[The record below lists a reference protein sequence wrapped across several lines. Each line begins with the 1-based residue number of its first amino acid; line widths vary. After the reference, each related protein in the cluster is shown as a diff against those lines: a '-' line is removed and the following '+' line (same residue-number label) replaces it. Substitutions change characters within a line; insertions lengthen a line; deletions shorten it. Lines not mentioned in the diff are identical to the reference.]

1 MNKDR
6 LKIHDLSLAECFGIS
21 GAVRCEVACVASLGN
36 GELESESVESVS
48 LDLDRLAL
56 PELKALSA
64 LDVSLGGVSIVGILQ
79 AILWLVTLCHSVHRV
94 EYNLHLI
101 FGLAIYI
108 LGGLEHQTD
117 SV

>member
-6 LKIHDLSLAECFGIS
+6 LKVHDFALTECFVIS
-21 GAVRCEVACVASLGN
+21 GAVRCEVACVSRLGN
-36 GELESESVESVS
+36 GEFEAESVESVS

-79 AILWLVTLCHSVHRV
+79 AILWLVTLGHCVHRV

-108 LGGLEHQTD
+108 LGGLKHQTD